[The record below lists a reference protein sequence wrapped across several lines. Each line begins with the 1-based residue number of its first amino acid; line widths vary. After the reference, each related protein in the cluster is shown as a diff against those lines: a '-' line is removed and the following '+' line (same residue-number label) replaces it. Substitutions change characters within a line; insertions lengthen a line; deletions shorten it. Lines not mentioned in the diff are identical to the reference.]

1 MEIKKITAV
10 ITAAA
15 LALTL
20 TGCGSSGFEYEISS
34 ELGGTVITGYNG
46 DAENIKIPEK
56 PGGKM
61 VVGIGDSA
69 FKYMDGIKAVTILD
83 GVTSID
89 RNAFSE
95 CHSLESVKIPDGVT
109 EIGTMAFFGCTAL
122 KNIDI
127 PDSVTDLGE
136 DTFNQSGLESIK
148 LPQGITEIG
157 SSLFL
162 YCSNLK
168 SIDIPEGVT
177 QIGYAAFNFCE
188 SLTDVTIPD
197 SVTAIETS
205 FQGCEKIQV
214 TYKNKT
220 YDYEHIAD
228 LYDAINN
235 N

>member
-1 MEIKKITAV
+1 MKKIAL
-10 ITAAA
+10 IFASAA

-20 TGCGSSGFEYEISS
+20 AGCGSSGFEYEISN
-34 ELGGTVITGYNG
+34 ELGGAVITGYNG
-46 DAENIKIPEK
+46 NTENLKTPEK
-56 PGGKM
+56 LGGKT

-69 FKYMDGIKAVTILD
+69 FKYMDSIKAVTIPD

-89 RNAFSE
+89 RNAFIE
-95 CHSLESVKIPDGVT
+95 CHNLESVKIPDGVT

-122 KNIDI
+122 KSIDI

-136 DTFNQSGLESIK
+136 DTFNQSSLESIK
-148 LPQGITEIG
+148 LPEGITEIG

-168 SIDIPEGVT
+168 SIDIPKGVT
-177 QIGYAAFNFCE
+177 KIGYAAFNFCE

-214 TYKNKT
+214 TYKDNT
-220 YDYEHIAD
+220 YDYEHITD

-235 N
+235 S